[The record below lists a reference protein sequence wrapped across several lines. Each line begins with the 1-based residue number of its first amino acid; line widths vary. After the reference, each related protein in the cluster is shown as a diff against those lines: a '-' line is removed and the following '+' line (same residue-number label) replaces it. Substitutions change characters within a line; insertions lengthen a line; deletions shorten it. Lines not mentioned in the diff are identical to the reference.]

1 MLVNQLDRVTGKS
14 VIEAAGPST
23 AGSIVFALAW
33 AGLFCACAQ
42 APLNARLPRALTE
55 AEINHERALPPNR
68 SDELLVVLSFSG
80 GGVRAAALA
89 YGVLEAL
96 ARTRVPDATGT
107 HRLLDD
113 VTLITSVSGG
123 SFTAAYY
130 GLYGDRIF
138 TDFEAGFLKRRVGR
152 ALLLR
157 LFSPWNWPRL
167 LWGSFGRS
175 DLAAELYDDL
185 LFHGATFADINDH
198 PGPLIAIQATDVV
211 EGTRFGFSNHWF
223 VPICSDLSKFPVSR
237 AVAASAA
244 FPIVF
249 SPLVLRNYA
258 GSCEYGEPSW
268 IGKALAEGPSAGRR
282 YQNAR
287 HLHAYLDPAAHP
299 RLYLVDGGVADN
311 LGLHRVLDAV
321 TNRRSLKALLRDRGI
336 EHVRR
341 FAFIIVNAQTP
352 PGGRWGVANATPGL
366 VTMLDAV
373 SSVQVNRYNF
383 ETVELLR
390 RSIVDWSKEYA
401 GDGGQSIDSYVIEV
415 SFEQLEDEKER
426 QSFAGIPT
434 AFDLPDA
441 EIDSLRA
448 VAQRIL
454 LGSRDFRRLLHDL
467 GAENDV
473 EREGG
478 DQ

>member
-1 MLVNQLDRVTGKS
+1 VTRRS
-14 VIEAAGPST
+14 VSPLPLSLLWIAFLG
-23 AGSIVFALAW
+23 
-33 AGLFCACAQ
+33 CAQ
-42 APLNARLPRALTE
+42 VPANVRLTRSLTVAEVNRERPLTQG
-55 AEINHERALPPNR
+55 R
-68 SDELLVVLSFSG
+68 SDELAVVLSFSG

-96 ARTRVPDATGT
+96 AKTRIPDATGA

-113 VTLITSVSGG
+113 VTLISSVSGG
-123 SFTAAYY
+123 SFPAAYY

-152 ALLLR
+152 AMLLR
-157 LFSPWNWPRL
+157 LAAPWNWLRL
-167 LWGSFGRS
+167 LSSSFGRS

-185 LFHGATFADINDH
+185 LFHGATFAAINDH
-198 PGPLIAIQATDVV
+198 PGPMIAIQATDVV
-211 EGTRFGFSNHWF
+211 EGTRFGFSNYWF
-223 VPICSDLSKFPVSR
+223 GPICSDLSRFPVAR

-258 GSCEYGEPSW
+258 GGCDYHEPPW
-268 IGKALAEGPSAGRR
+268 VADALAQGPDAGRL

-287 HLHAYLDPAAHP
+287 HLHAYGDAAARP
-299 RLYLVDGGVADN
+299 RIYLVDGGVADN

-321 TNRRSLKALLRDRGI
+321 TNRRSIKTLLRDRGM

-341 FAFIIVNAQTP
+341 LAFIIVNAQTP
-352 PGGRWGVANATPGL
+352 PGGRWGIAGATPGL
-366 VTMLDAV
+366 ATLLDAV

-390 RSIVDWSKEYA
+390 RSIVDWSKEY
-401 GDGGQSIDSYVIEV
+401 GSEGGRGLSSYVVEV
-415 SFEQLEDEKER
+415 SFEQLTDESER

-441 EIDSLRA
+441 EIDRLHR

-454 LGSRDFRRLLHDL
+454 LESPDFRLLLHDL
-467 GAENDV
+467 GGTSDV
-473 EREGG
+473 TSE
-478 DQ
+478 